1 VTTEQDWHSWRSQGI
16 GGSDIGALLG
26 LSTWTSPWSLWA
38 DKCGLLPHSETS
50 ERQQIGKDAEPFLSA
65 VFERLTGLCVV
76 GEQTWCH
83 HPEHPIARCTVDGF
97 VARSISKP
105 NSTVLVDSDAW
116 AEMAANAIDLNGGSW
131 KPSDEIIQRHALG
144 TVQFKTDA
152 QRSWKGRDDLING
165 VPAAIEA
172 QCQWEMGV
180 TSSHRCWLVVG
191 FAGWTIE
198 VFELTARPDD
208 FIYMLEAAERFWADH
223 VVTGNPPAVDASD
236 ATARALAVVYR
247 DTIPGVAV
255 PLDSIHEL
263 VMQRAIAQGAK
274 GSAEKTI
281 KAVANEIRALMADA
295 EVGTI
300 DGEPVVTLRT
310 QEGRKTTCAECGHVT
325 QGEAIR
331 VLRNARK
338 AAS

>member
-1 VTTEQDWHSWRSQGI
+1 MSTEQDWHSWRSQGV

-26 LSTWTSPWSLWA
+26 LSSWTSPWSLWA

-50 ERQQIGKDAEPFLSA
+50 ERQQIGKDAEPFLAA
-65 VFERLTGLCVV
+65 VFERLTGLCVG

-97 VARSISKP
+97 VFS
-105 NSTVLVDSDAW
+105 DSYRNIAT
-116 AEMAANAIDLNGGSW
+116 G
-131 KPSDEIIQRHALG
+131 IIG

-180 TSSHRCWLVVG
+180 TSSPRCWLVVG
-191 FAGWTIE
+191 FAGWNIE
-198 VFELTARPDD
+198 VFELQARADD
-208 FIYMLEAAERFWADH
+208 FAYMLAEAERFWADH

-236 ATARALAVVYR
+236 ATSRALAVVYR
-247 DTIPGVAV
+247 DTLPGVAV

-274 GSAEKTI
+274 GAAEKTI

-310 QEGRKTTCAECGHVT
+310 QEGRKSTCTECGHVT

-331 VLRNARK
+331 VLRNTRK